1 MAAMSPQV
9 RRMVAGAS
17 GLGQI
22 HGERIRKPRYI
33 EGGRGLCI
41 AKGWKVVS
49 QLTDGLV
56 RRESETVQRTNEPSS
71 E

>member
-1 MAAMSPQV
+1 
-9 RRMVAGAS
+9 MVVGAS

-22 HGERIRKPRYI
+22 HEERKRKPRYI
-33 EGGRGLCI
+33 EGGRGWRT
-41 AKGWKVVS
+41 AKDWKVVDQS
-49 QLTDGLV
+49 TDGLV